1 MAIDKQNKN
10 LIPIIIIV
18 TAIIIGGAII
28 YLNKNNR
35 TPPSGTGGQFSSCL
49 DSGKFKN
56 EVSKDL
62 EEGQNVGVNGTPS
75 FLINGEMVV
84 GALPFSE
91 FQKVIEKKLTEGP
104 KDPGISIEGEPVLGN
119 SDAPVTFVEISDFQC
134 PYCGKFARETFTQI
148 KKEYIDNGK
157 VNAVF
162 KNFPLP
168 SHTYS
173 QKAAEAGECANEQ
186 GKFWEYQEKLF
197 ANQSALSI
205 TDLKKYAQE
214 LGLK

>member
-1 MAIDKQNKN
+1 MNGKINKN
-10 LIPIIIIV
+10 LIPIVIIV
-18 TAIIIGGAII
+18 AAIIIGGAII
-28 YLNKNNR
+28 YLNKNKS
-35 TPPSGTGGQFSSCL
+35 TPPSGTGGQFSNCL
-49 DSGKFKN
+49 DSSKFKD
-56 EVSKDL
+56 EVNKDFQ
-62 EEGQNVGVNGTPS
+62 EGQNVGVTGTPT
-75 FLINGEMVV
+75 FLINGETVV

-104 KDPGISIEGEPVLGN
+104 KDPGISIEGEPALG
-119 SDAPVTFVEISDFQC
+119 SLDAPVTLVEVSDFQC
-134 PYCGKFARETFTQI
+134 PYCGKFARETFPQI
-148 KKEYIDNGK
+148 KKEYIDIGK
-157 VNAVF
+157 VKAVF

-168 SHTYS
+168 GHTYA

-197 ANQSALSI
+197 ANQNALSI

>member
-1 MAIDKQNKN
+1 MVTDKQKKN
-10 LIPIIIIV
+10 VIPIVVIIV
-18 TAIIIGGAII
+18 AIIIAGAII
-28 YLNKNNR
+28 YFSKNKG
-35 TPPSGTGGQFSSCL
+35 TSLSGSAPQFSSCL
-49 DSGKFKN
+49 DSDKFKD
-56 EVSKDL
+56 EVNKDFQ
-62 EEGQNVGVNGTPS
+62 EGQNAGVSGTPS
-75 FLINGEMVV
+75 FLINEETVV

-119 SDAPVTFVEISDFQC
+119 PDAPVTLVEISDFQC
-134 PYCGKFARETFTQI
+134 PYCGKFARETFPQI
-148 KKEYIDNGK
+148 KKEYIDAGK
-157 VNAVF
+157 VKAVF

-168 SHTYS
+168 AHTYA

-197 ANQSALSI
+197 ANQNALSI